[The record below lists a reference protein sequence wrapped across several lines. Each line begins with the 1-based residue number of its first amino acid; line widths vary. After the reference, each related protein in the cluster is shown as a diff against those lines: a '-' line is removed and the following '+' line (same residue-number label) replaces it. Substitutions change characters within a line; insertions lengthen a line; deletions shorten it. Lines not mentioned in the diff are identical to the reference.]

1 MADRTFASNEE
12 AFAFA
17 CEQLDCSLRD
27 GRPVLGIVLGVQGHM
42 CSVKVAN
49 RDDSSIPQGTLSE
62 LLAQSE
68 LAHVCF
74 SAMIADK
81 VPQLQTGDL
90 VLYTTMPELAAAN
103 KPMVAGTVTAKVAP
117 HYTSRGTWQPFATA
131 AKNAEEKS
139 AEETAPTDLS
149 PAPER

>member
-12 AFAFA
+12 AFVFA
-17 CEQLDCSLRD
+17 CEHLDCSLRD
-27 GRPVLGIVLGVQGHM
+27 GRPVLGVVLGLQGHM

-49 RDDSSIPQGTLSE
+49 REDSSIPQGTLTE

-68 LAHVCF
+68 LTHVCF

-81 VPQLQTGDL
+81 VPPLQTGDL
-90 VLYTTMPELAAAN
+90 VLYTTMPELAAAD

-117 HYTSRGTWQPFATA
+117 HYTSRGTWQSFATA
-131 AKNAEEKS
+131 AKSADEKS
-139 AEETAPTDLS
+139 AGETAPSDVS
-149 PAPER
+149 SIPDR